1 MYIKHFLIHN
11 IDRCVILELNLQWCV
26 SCGILNYLIS
36 YLYLYVGI
44 LKVYM
49 KFILVYEYIEVPR
62 GYGIFHHILFWIFNL
77 YFTNNN
83 RWRFLCI
90 GKWYNDWLKYVLY
103 LILIFNYFLV
113 IVCFRYVKYNSR
125 WRS

>member
-1 MYIKHFLIHN
+1 MYIKHFLIQN

-49 KFILVYEYIEVPR
+49 KSMCTSIFRYLEVMGFCNNIYYSEFLIYILQTII
-62 GYGIFHHILFWIFNL
+62 GA
-77 YFTNNN
+77 
-83 RWRFLCI
+83 RFLCI
-90 GKWYNDWLKYVLY
+90 GKWYNDWLKYELY